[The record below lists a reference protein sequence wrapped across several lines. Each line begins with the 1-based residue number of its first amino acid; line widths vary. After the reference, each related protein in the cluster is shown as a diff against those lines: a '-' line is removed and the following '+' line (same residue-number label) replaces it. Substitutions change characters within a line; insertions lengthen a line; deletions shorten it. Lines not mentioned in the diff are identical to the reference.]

1 MAGDASAMPTSI
13 SISTLATLKTW
24 IDIVQQSRE
33 AGISVTTKGS
43 QLWHVG
49 AGLPLDALK
58 KGSIVDWACSYT
70 LEKAEV
76 PPLLDAL
83 IKNTSLGR
91 LNLAESGL
99 TWDASGSASPL
110 VDAMKSSSSALSGLE
125 VLVLSKESGCE
136 LPIAELR
143 AGPERAFAAL
153 ENLNFYTPRGG
164 AWFTDIM
171 VCGDLLR
178 TSPNQRSLTRLER
191 EMEVEVVRVL
201 EQAHAGD
208 LSREDWEKVTKRLMA
223 AGALRRSALRCLVG
237 AEVLRDVGHSATD
250 LKRVGFSLLELR
262 KGRFT
267 VMQMRESGVSVQ
279 ELFETRYSSE
289 ELYQGGVGAA
299 ELKPLGFLPDVMRVG
314 GFSAT
319 EMRAA
324 KYAGLGR
331 GRGRG

>member
-191 EMEVEVVRVL
+191 EMEVER
-201 EQAHAGD
+201 EMERERDAGQFAD
-208 LSREDWEKVTKRLMA
+208 GLSDNECTQP
-223 AGALRRSALRCLVG
+223 G
-237 AEVLRDVGHSATD
+237 
-250 LKRVGFSLLELR
+250 RVGQIGEQPY
-262 KGRFT
+262 GR
-267 VMQMRESGVSVQ
+267 VI
-279 ELFETRYSSE
+279 
-289 ELYQGGVGAA
+289 GGVFVAA
-299 ELKPLGFLPDVMRVG
+299 NDGECNEDDN
-314 GFSAT
+314 
-319 EMRAA
+319 
-324 KYAGLGR
+324 
-331 GRGRG
+331 